1 MLMTP
6 GPSAMVTPAWM
17 GGPGAYPTAEPA
29 TSVPAVE
36 APAAFLEPLAAAP
49 PRAPAPWNR
58 PMEPAAPPKRARMS
72 VEAEEN
78 AVAAAAEAAENAK
91 WAALFVE
98 DVVYE
103 MVHSTQGLNEQ
114 ARRLLLEV
122 PSFRA
127 VECGGLVILNSQVHP
142 QLLHPNILNR
152 LT

>member
-1 MLMTP
+1 MMLFQP
-6 GPSAMVTPAWM
+6 PSPVSP
-17 GGPGAYPTAEPA
+17 P
-29 TSVPAVE
+29 
-36 APAAFLEPLAAAP
+36 FLH
-49 PRAPAPWNR
+49 APWNQ
-58 PMEPAAPPKRARMS
+58 PLSAPLAEPEGPPAKRARAAAA
-72 VEAEEN
+72 EAAEN

-103 MVHSTQGLNEQ
+103 VVHSTQGLNEQ
-114 ARRLLLEV
+114 ARRQLLEV